1 MVLPVGG
8 FFPIPLAM
16 MIPFMATQ
24 SLVMGEAFG
33 KAFQFGKRKI
43 SAMSNDEFNKLSIEN
58 VASEMFASY
67 KNILPELKTSIA
79 DSSDFQNHI
88 FAQLILLGPNLIKAL
103 GGAVLTDTQEKID
116 EALPKPDETAAD
128 VFKETEP
135 VLETQDFKPDVFHD
149 IANAVQDLIPPLTI
163 ADYYKRLVY
172 NVFIHMINPSL
183 TAAQILENIRKNF
196 FTGFSSTLVKT
207 LVVIKVVEKARFVKN
222 INGTNQVFGKYWIY
236 YHL

>member
-43 SAMSNDEFNKLSIEN
+43 SAMSNDEFNELKIEK
-58 VASEMFASY
+58 VASEMFQSY
-67 KNILPELKTSIA
+67 KNILPELKQSIA

-103 GGAVLTDTQEKID
+103 GGAVLTDIAEKVVPTSDITSEGVRVRQPGITD
-116 EALPKPDETAAD
+116 I
-128 VFKETEP
+128 P
-135 VLETQDFKPDVFHD
+135 VPVDTTQDFLPPKKPSKIHFAGKPQLKTMTRDEKILDALKHQQNLL
-149 IANAVQDLIPPLTI
+149 IAQRMRLGAGGAGVAPSGPQRVILMKKAQRINLQLKII
-163 ADYYKRLVY
+163 AQKIHRQIISMNTKR
-172 NVFIHMINPSL
+172 
-183 TAAQILENIRKNF
+183 R
-196 FTGFSSTLVKT
+196 
-207 LVVIKVVEKARFVKN
+207 R
-222 INGTNQVFGKYWIY
+222 
-236 YHL
+236 